1 MVIVMNNLLA
11 IVDATFK
18 ENLDQLTL
26 HRMPGAL
33 PFAGKYRLIDFTLSN
48 IRNSGIT
55 NVAIFPYGNYR
66 SLQDHIG
73 SGKRWDLDRRRD
85 GLFIL
90 PPKNLHILPG
100 SMISFQRMYEHIEYF
115 RRSKQ
120 EYAIITASN
129 IVWNIDFKDVLNEHI
144 KEGADVTEVMYQN
157 IRLKTFILSTKLLTE
172 YILTYDTLEYR
183 NMLDL
188 VEKAPNL
195 KIHIYKHTYYTRT
208 ITDSFNYLK
217 SNLDMLKFDIGRDVF
232 TEERPIFS
240 KEKTAPPARYMSNA
254 RIDNSMVSSGSIVD
268 GTVINSVIGRDC
280 TIRKGAIIKN
290 SFIMAGSYI
299 DEHAH
304 IEYAILDK
312 QTVIKN
318 HTLITGTLRRPYI
331 TQKEQIVTNQQRQR
345 ILFVA
350 SESYPFIKTG
360 GLADVIGS
368 LSRNLA
374 RLGMDVTVIIPL
386 YKKIRTTFQE
396 SLTRGEGHRITYDDE
411 TYFIRKYTYQY
422 KKVKHYF
429 IESHDFFDRDKIY
442 GESDDIDR
450 FAFFNKAVVDILDDF
465 EPFDLIHVHDW
476 HTSMIPILLDN
487 SPHKGLKT
495 LLTIHN
501 IDYQGHAHKSVID
514 KLGIT
519 NFVHRDEYIN
529 FLEIGINTA
538 TKLSTVSPTYK
549 EELKYEY
556 YGKNLTYAL
565 MSRERDF
572 YGILNG
578 ISSSLNPEKDKLIHT
593 NYNLSSIE
601 LKKENKA
608 YLQTIMNLPV
618 LEHTMVLGMVTRIVE
633 QKGFDLI
640 IQSFDQLLSN
650 FDIQFVLLGTGDVG
664 YVNEL
669 KRLEERYPHKVKL
682 NIGYDAT
689 VPNFIYAGCDAFLMP
704 SRFEPCGLG
713 QMIAL
718 KYGALPIVRDTG
730 GLADTV
736 FKYDHI
742 TKKGNGFKF
751 FNYDSNEL
759 KNTIIE
765 AYQIFTYEQPTWQ
778 QLMKR
783 AMKSDNSL
791 KRSASRYI
799 DLYRNII
806 EN

>member
-1 MVIVMNNLLA
+1 MNNMLA

-18 ENLDQLTL
+18 DNLDQLTL

-33 PFAGKYRLIDFTLSN
+33 PFAGKFRLIDFTLSN
-48 IRNSGIT
+48 LRNSDIT

-90 PPKNLHILPG
+90 PPKNLYIVPG
-100 SMISFQRMYEHIEYF
+100 NMITFQRMYEHIEYF
-115 RRSKQ
+115 RRSNQ
-120 EYAIITASN
+120 EYALITAAN
-129 IVWNIDFKDVLNEHI
+129 IVWNIDFNDVLAEHLTI
-144 KEGADVTEVMYQN
+144 GADITEVMYEN
-157 IRLKTFILSTKLLTE
+157 IRLKTFILSKKLLLD
-172 YILTYDTLEYR
+172 YILSYDSLEYR
-183 NMLDL
+183 NVVEL

-195 KIHIYKHTYYTRT
+195 RTHIYKHQGYTRT

-217 SNLDMLKFDIGRDVF
+217 SNLDMLRFEIGKSIFKDDY
-232 TEERPIFS
+232 PIFS
-240 KEKTAPPARYMSNA
+240 KEKTSPPAKYLSNA

-268 GTVINSVIGRDC
+268 GTVINSVIGRDV
-280 TIRKGAIIKN
+280 TIRKGAIVKN
-290 SFIMAGSYI
+290 SFVMANSFI
-299 DEHAH
+299 EENAH
-304 IEYAILDK
+304 LEYAILDK
-312 QTVIKN
+312 QTVIKE
-318 HTLITGTLRRPYI
+318 HTLVTGTLRRPYI
-331 TQKEQIVTNQQRQR
+331 TQKEQIVTNQERQR

-360 GLADVIGS
+360 GLADVIGA
-368 LSRNLA
+368 LSRNLG
-374 RLGMDVTVIIPL
+374 RLGIDVTVIIPL
-386 YKKIRTTFQE
+386 YSKIKDSFQE
-396 SLTRGEGHRITYDDE
+396 SLRREEGRSILYDNE
-411 TYFIRKYTYQY
+411 YFFIRKYSYRY
-422 KKVKHYF
+422 KKVKYYF
-429 IESHDFFDRDKIY
+429 IESHDFFDREDVY
-442 GESDDIDR
+442 NYPDDVDR
-450 FAFFNKAVVDILDDF
+450 FAFFNKAVVDLLDDF
-465 EPFDLIHVHDW
+465 EPFDLVHIHDW
-476 HTSMIPILLDN
+476 HTALLPLLIDN
-487 SPHKGLKT
+487 SKHQGLKT

-501 IDYQGHAHKSVID
+501 IDYQGVASADIIK
-514 KLGIT
+514 KLGVT
-519 NFVHRDEYIN
+519 NFIFRDEYIN
-529 FLEIGINTA
+529 MLEIGINTA

-565 MSRERDF
+565 LNRERDF

-578 ISSSLNPEKDKLIHT
+578 ISSSLNPDTDKLIHT
-593 NYNLSSIE
+593 NYNRNNLE
-601 LKKENKA
+601 LKAENKA
-608 YLQTIMNLPV
+608 YLQQ
-618 LEHTMVLGMVTRIVE
+618 TMGLAVRADTLVLGMVSRIVE

-640 IQSFDQLLSN
+640 LHSFDDLLN
-650 FDIQFVLLGTGDVG
+650 EHDVQFVFLGTGDAS
-664 YVNEL
+664 YTAEL
-669 KRLEERYPHKVKL
+669 RNLERRHPDKIKL

-689 VPNFIYAGCDAFLMP
+689 VPNYIYAGADAFLMP

-718 KYGALPIVRDTG
+718 KYGTLPIVRDTG

-736 FKYDHI
+736 FKYDPI

-751 FNYDSNEL
+751 FNYDANEL
-759 KNTIIE
+759 KHTIIE
-765 AYQIFTYEQPTWQ
+765 AIHIFREEPDVWT

-799 DLYRNII
+799 DLYRAII

>member
-1 MVIVMNNLLA
+1 MNDMLA

-33 PFAGKYRLIDFTLSN
+33 PFAGKFRLIDFTLSN
-48 IRNSGIT
+48 LRNSRIS

-90 PPKNLHILPG
+90 PPKNLNIIPG
-100 SMISFQRMYEHIEYF
+100 MMISFQRMYEHIEYF

-120 EYAIITASN
+120 EYAVITAPN
-129 IVWNIDFKDVLNEHI
+129 IVWNIDFNEVLKQHL
-144 KEGADVTEVMYQN
+144 KTGADITEVMYQN
-157 IRLKTFILSTKLLTE
+157 IRLKTFVISKKLLLD

-183 NMLDL
+183 NMMEL
-188 VEKAPNL
+188 VQKAPNL
-195 KIHIYKHTYYTRT
+195 QIYIYKHHGYTRT

-217 SNLDMLKFDIGRDVF
+217 SNLDMLRFDIGMSIFRED
-232 TEERPIFS
+232 RPIFS
-240 KEKTAPPARYMSNA
+240 KEKTAPPATYQHNA
-254 RIDNSMVSSGSIVD
+254 RIDNSMISSGSIIN
-268 GTVINSVIGRDC
+268 GTVINSIIGRDVV
-280 TIRKGAIIKN
+280 IKQGAIVKN
-290 SFIMAGSYI
+290 SYIMSGCYI
-299 DEHAH
+299 EDNAH

-312 QTVIKN
+312 QSIIKE
-318 HTLITGTLRRPYI
+318 HTMVTGTLRQPYI
-331 TQKEQIVTNQQRQR
+331 TQKEQLVTSQTRQR
-345 ILFVA
+345 VLFVA
-350 SESYPFIKTG
+350 SESYPFVKTG

-368 LSRNLA
+368 LSRNLG
-374 RLGMDVTVIIPL
+374 RLGMDITVILPL
-386 YKKIRTTFQE
+386 YKRIKDAFGE
-396 SLTRGEGHRITYDDE
+396 SLKREEGLSILYGDE
-411 TYFIRKYTYQY
+411 TYFIRKYSYMY
-422 KKVKHYF
+422 KKAKYYF
-429 IESHDFFDRDKIY
+429 IESHDFFDL
-442 GESDDIDR
+442 DDVYTPTADADR
-450 FAFFNKAVVDILDDF
+450 FAFFSKAAVRLIDELP
-465 EPFDLIHVHDW
+465 PFDLVHIHDW
-476 HTSMIPILLDN
+476 HTALIPILIDN
-487 SPHKGLKT
+487 SKHRGLKT

-501 IDYQGHAHKSVID
+501 IDYQGIAPNNIIT

-519 NFVHRDEYIN
+519 DFIFRDDTIN

-565 MSRERDF
+565 LNRERDF

-578 ISSSLNPEKDKLIHT
+578 ISSSLNPDTDKLIHT
-593 NYNLSSIE
+593 NYNVNSLE
-601 LKKENKA
+601 LKQENKR
-608 YLQTIMNLPV
+608 YLQSKMGLPENPDAFV
-618 LEHTMVLGMVTRIVE
+618 IGMVTRIVE

-640 IQSFDQLLSN
+640 LHSFHDILPHHE
-650 FDIQFVLLGTGDVG
+650 IQFVLLGTGDMR
-664 YVNEL
+664 YVEEL
-669 KRLEERYPHKVKL
+669 KHIEQRYPDKVKL

-689 VPNFIYAGCDAFLMP
+689 VPNYIYAGADVFLMP

-718 KYGALPIVRDTG
+718 KYGTLPIVRNTG

-736 FKYDHI
+736 FDYDPI

-751 FNYDSNEL
+751 FNYDANEL
-759 KNTIIE
+759 KENILQ
-765 AYQIFTYEQPTWQ
+765 AYDIYHHEKDVWDI
-778 QLMKR
+778 LMRR

-791 KRSASRYI
+791 KRSASRYVE
-799 DLYRNII
+799 LYRAIV

>member
-1 MVIVMNNLLA
+1 MNNLLA

-33 PFAGKYRLIDFTLSN
+33 PFAGKFRLIDFTLSN
-48 IRNSGIT
+48 LRNSRIT

-90 PPKNLHILPG
+90 PPKNLYIIP
-100 SMISFQRMYEHIEYF
+100 SVMISFQRMYEHIEYF

-120 EYAIITASN
+120 EYAVITAPN
-129 IVWNIDFKDVLNEHI
+129 IVWNIDFNDVLNQHI
-144 KEGADVTEVMYQN
+144 KTGADVTEVMYQN
-157 IRLKTFILSTKLLTE
+157 IRLKTFVISKKLLLE
-172 YILTYDTLEYR
+172 YVLSYDSLEYR
-183 NMLDL
+183 NMMDL

-195 KIHIYKHTYYTRT
+195 QVYIYKHQTYTRT

-217 SNLDMLKFDIGRDVF
+217 SNLDMLRFDIGRNIFRED
-232 TEERPIFS
+232 RPVFS
-240 KEKTAPPARYMSNA
+240 KEKTAPPATYQQDA
-254 RIDNSMVSSGSIVD
+254 RIENSMISSGSIIN
-268 GTVINSVIGRDC
+268 GTVINSIIGRDVVV
-280 TIRKGAIIKN
+280 RKGAIIKN
-290 SFIMAGSYI
+290 SYIMAGSNIEEY
-299 DEHAH
+299 AH

-312 QTVIKN
+312 QTIIKQN
-318 HTLITGTLRRPYI
+318 TMITGTLRQPFI
-331 TQKEQIVTNQQRQR
+331 TQKEQLVRTQKRQR
-345 ILFVA
+345 ILFAA

-374 RLGMDVTVIIPL
+374 RLGMDITVILPL
-386 YKKIRTTFQE
+386 YKKIRDSFGE
-396 SLTRGEGHRITYDDE
+396 SLKRGEGRTIFYGDE
-411 TYFIRKYTYQY
+411 KYFIRIYSYTY
-422 KKVKHYF
+422 KKTKYYF
-429 IESHDFFDRDKIY
+429 VESHDFFDT
-442 GESDDIDR
+442 DDIYNKETDADR
-450 FAFFNKAVVDILDDF
+450 FAFFSKAVVRLLDDF
-465 EPFDLIHVHDW
+465 EPFDLVHIHDW
-476 HTSMIPILLDN
+476 HTALIPLLIER
-487 SPHKGLKT
+487 SAHKGLKT

-501 IDYQGHAHKSVID
+501 IDYQGHAPNEIIT
-514 KLGIT
+514 KLGLD
-519 NFVHRDEYIN
+519 NFIFREEGIN

-565 MSRERDF
+565 LARERDF

-578 ISSSLNPEKDKLIHT
+578 ISSTLNPEKDKHIRA
-593 NYNLSSIE
+593 NYNLNN
-601 LKKENKA
+601 LQDKVHNKTF
-608 YLQTIMNLPV
+608 LQATMDLPRSEDTFV
-618 LEHTMVLGMVTRIVE
+618 IGMVTRIVE

-640 IQSFDQLLSN
+640 LHSFHDILSSL
-650 FDIQFVLLGTGDVG
+650 DVQFVLLGTGDKR
-664 YVNEL
+664 YINEL
-669 KRLEERYPHKVKL
+669 KKLEQAYPNKVKL

-689 VPNFIYAGCDAFLMP
+689 VPNYIYAGADVFLMP

-718 KYGALPIVRDTG
+718 KYGTLPIVRSTG

-736 FKYDHI
+736 FKYDPI
-742 TKKGNGFKF
+742 TRKGNGFKF
-751 FNYDSNEL
+751 FNYDANEL
-759 KNTIIE
+759 KQTITE
-765 AYQIFTYEQPTWQ
+765 AYRIFKDQKDVWTL
-778 QLMKR
+778 LMKR
-783 AMKSDNSL
+783 ALKSDNSL
-791 KRSASRYI
+791 KRSAGRYVE
-799 DLYRNII
+799 LYRAII